1 MDKLANSEDVKR
13 FLLSLGLHVDQGVV
27 EQVVNILSGQA
38 DRSLYSLYAT
48 RPDKPLPVCGKGTAY
63 KIKELY
69 DKGELEPYL
78 AYLSRG
84 PTLGG
89 VKSEQAEREA
99 PTEDDIAKISGVG
112 KEEAKPSKIA
122 GGASLPE
129 SKRPLQEFLE
139 EKGVLALAAT
149 VKDDLSKIDALD
161 DAVFQLLGAPWLLYD
176 RPEAESVL
184 HVLHG
189 PKLRVV
195 LVIERNQPS
204 QFLLLAEQ
212 LEPISPGFLEKFR
225 QWERQSLTP
234 FIGKCQEKV
243 RAIWYEAEERTR
255 LKMLAD
261 QGYGLLQNVPIF
273 VYSFALE
280 HCAESNPPEP
290 GLDVSQA
297 DISRFPYL
305 QPYYRQLTPR
315 DNPNLLLAA
324 GSGQTQ
330 VYDRSSNQLI
340 GVMDVV
346 DACRVITVELCQQYA
361 QDDAVRE
368 IVEEEKALK
377 SQIEPFR
384 EALSD
389 FLRSFTD
396 VQEAKWNT
404 DSLR

>member
-1 MDKLANSEDVKR
+1 MDKLANSEDAKR
-13 FLLSLGLHVDQGVV
+13 FLLSLGLHVDESVV
-27 EQVVNILSGQA
+27 KQVVNTLSGKA
-38 DRSLYSLYAT
+38 DRSLYSLYAI

-84 PTLGG
+84 PTVGAAEL
-89 VKSEQAEREA
+89 EQAKREA
-99 PTEDDIAKISGVG
+99 PPEDDVAKISGVG
-112 KEEAKPSKIA
+112 KEETKPSKIA
-122 GGASLPE
+122 GGASLPAE

-184 HVLHG
+184 QVSHYPQLKVL
-189 PKLRVV
+189 LA
-195 LVIERNQPS
+195 IEHNQRD

-212 LEPISPGFLEKFR
+212 LEPILPHFLQKFR
-225 QWERQSLTP
+225 EWERQSLTP

-243 RAIWYEAEERTR
+243 REIWYEAQERTR

-261 QGYGLLQNVPIF
+261 PGYGLLVNVPLF

-280 HCAESNPPEP
+280 HCTESNPPEP
-290 GLDVSQA
+290 ELDVSKA
-297 DISRFPYL
+297 DTGRFPYL
-305 QPYYRQLTPR
+305 QPNYRQLTPR

-324 GSGQTQ
+324 GFGQTEI
-330 VYDRSSNQLI
+330 YDRSSNQLI

-361 QDDAVRE
+361 RDDVVRE

-389 FLRSFTD
+389 FLRSFTG
-396 VQEAKWNT
+396 VQRK
-404 DSLR
+404 